1 VATNDTE
8 PLAVV
13 VALGMSPMPAIASTP
28 ATSSPWWRWWTI
40 AAGWWLLN
48 GVITGLAR
56 TRGGPLGYLPLAQD
70 LLSALLWI
78 PVTVLA
84 FWLADRKPV
93 HRATWRHHVPWALV
107 AAAAVVVLRALFVL
121 STDRWLHW
129 YPSPPVASDVF
140 VRSLANNFLPF
151 FLLLGAAHALVYA
164 QRIRE
169 RDELLARVELQHL
182 KAQLQPHF
190 LFNALNAISTSVH
203 EDPERAVQMI
213 ERLSLLLRRAL
224 QQASVQEVAL
234 EEELAVVGAYVDLEQ
249 LRFEERLHVT
259 WDIDPLVRT
268 ALVPHLLLQPLVE
281 NAIRHGVGPRRE
293 GGTVHV
299 RAARVGD
306 RLRLVVG
313 DDGVGL
319 RTDAVTGTQ
328 GAGIGLRN
336 VRARLRQ
343 LYGNA
348 HAFTFRERS
357 PRGLDVE
364 IELPFRLGSAHG

>member
-1 VATNDTE
+1 MTPVPVIT
-8 PLAVV
+8 
-13 VALGMSPMPAIASTP
+13 STP
-28 ATSSPWWRWWTI
+28 ATPSPWWRWWGI
-40 AAGWWLLN
+40 ASGWWLLN
-48 GVITGLAR
+48 SIITGVAR
-56 TRGGPLGYLPLAQD
+56 SRGGPQGLLPLAQD

-84 FWLADRKPV
+84 FWLADRRPLQ
-93 HRATWRHHVPWALV
+93 RTTWPRHMPIAL
-107 AAAAVVVLRALFVL
+107 AAAALVVVVRAGFVL
-121 STDRWLHW
+121 ATDPWLHW
-129 YPSPPVASDVF
+129 YAMPPVASEVF

-190 LFNALNAISTSVH
+190 LFNALNAISSTVH
-203 EDPERAVQMI
+203 DDPSRAVQMI
-213 ERLSLLLRRAL
+213 ARLSQLLRRAL
-224 QQASVQEVAL
+224 QQASVQEVEL

-249 LRFEERLHVT
+249 LRFEERLRVT
-259 WDIDPLVRT
+259 WEVDPAARS

-299 RAARVGD
+299 RATRVGD
-306 RLRLVVG
+306 HLRLAVA

-319 RTDAVTGTQ
+319 ASRSTRSPGDSGT
-328 GAGIGLRN
+328 GIGLAN
-336 VRARLRQ
+336 VRERLRQ
-343 LYGNA
+343 LYGPS
-348 HAFTFRERS
+348 HTFTLRDRT

-364 IELPFRLGSAHG
+364 IHIPFRPAATHA